1 VQKNVQTIVITG
13 NYARWVYQF
22 RLGLLKKFKDMGFH
36 VVVAAAP
43 DPFVKKLT
51 RMGIHFEPIQVN
63 FYGNNPFADLWLL
76 WQLTSLY
83 RRYRPD
89 LVIHYTIKPNIF
101 GGIAARWCGVLSYAV
116 VTGLGHVMN
125 KRNRLASWAGL
136 GLYRFTLRLHQKV
149 FVLNRQDRDDLIQMD
164 ILTPE
169 KIMLLPGEGVDTHFY
184 APLSD
189 KKLRTYPSFL
199 FSGRLIA
206 DKGIFEFVEAAR
218 VIRSRYPE
226 ARFRILGMIDPQGI
240 HSIPIA
246 TLQEWVREGIV
257 EYLGETLDVR
267 PYLAKADC
275 LVLPSYYREGLSR
288 MLMEAASMETP
299 IITTDQPGCRE
310 VVDEG
315 RTGFLCNICDVN
327 DLANKME
334 QFINLDKVDRLIMG
348 KNARIKMIRE
358 FDERLVI
365 KRYLGLLQIRLE
377 LQQEAFVY

>member
-1 VQKNVQTIVITG
+1 MQKNIQTIVITG

-22 RLGLLKKFKDMGFH
+22 RLGLLKKFKEMGFH

-76 WQLTSLY
+76 WQLASLY

-89 LVIHYTIKPNIF
+89 VVIHYTIKPNIF
-101 GGIAARWCGVLSYAV
+101 GGLAARWCGVLSYAV

-149 FVLNRQDRDDLIQMD
+149 FVLNRQDRDDLMRMD
-164 ILTPE
+164 IVKPE
-169 KIMLLPGEGVDTHFY
+169 KIVLLPGEGVDTHFY

-218 VIRSRYPE
+218 QIRVRYPE

-240 HSIPIA
+240 HSIPIM

-299 IITTDQPGCRE
+299 IITTNQPGCRE

-327 DLANKME
+327 DLSIKME

-358 FDERLVI
+358 FDERIVI
-365 KRYLGLLQIRLE
+365 KRYLGLLQMPLE
-377 LQQEAFVY
+377 LPQEELVY

>member
-1 VQKNVQTIVITG
+1 VQKDIQTIVITG

-22 RLGLLKKFKDMGFH
+22 RLGLLKKFMDMGFH

-51 RMGIHFEPIQVN
+51 RMGITFEPVRVN
-63 FYGNNPFADLWLL
+63 FYGNNPFADLWLF
-76 WQLTSLY
+76 WQLLRLY
-83 RRYRPD
+83 NRYKPD
-89 LVIHYTIKPNIF
+89 VVIHYTIKPNIF
-101 GGIAARWCGVLSYAV
+101 GGLAARWCGALSYAV

-136 GLYRFTLRLHQKV
+136 GLYRLTLRLHERV
-149 FVLNRQDRDDLIQMD
+149 FVLNEQDQEDLVQMN
-164 ILTPE
+164 IIAPE
-169 KIMLLPGEGVDTHFY
+169 KIVLLPGEGVDTGFY

-206 DKGIFEFVEAAR
+206 DKGIYEFVEAAR
-218 VIRSRYPE
+218 LIRMRYPE
-226 ARFRILGMIDPQGI
+226 VRFRILGMIDPQGI

-246 TLQEWVREGIV
+246 VLQGWVREGIV

-310 VVDEG
+310 VVDDG
-315 RTGFLCNICDVN
+315 RTGFLCRICDVK
-327 DLANKME
+327 DLSRKME
-334 QFINLDKVDRLIMG
+334 QFILLDKVDRLIMG
-348 KNARIKMIRE
+348 KNSRIKMVRE
-358 FDERLVI
+358 FDEHI
-365 KRYLGLLQIRLE
+365 IIQKYLE
-377 LQQEAFVY
+377 LLEIPLTLPQQERVF

>member
-1 VQKNVQTIVITG
+1 
-13 NYARWVYQF
+13 
-22 RLGLLKKFKDMGFH
+22 
-36 VVVAAAP
+36 
-43 DPFVKKLT
+43 
-51 RMGIHFEPIQVN
+51 MGIHFEPIQVN

-76 WQLTSLY
+76 WQLIALY
-83 RRYRPD
+83 RRHRPD
-89 LVIHYTIKPNIF
+89 VVIHYTIKPNIF

-149 FVLNRQDRDDLIQMD
+149 FVLNRQDRDDLIRMD
-164 ILTPE
+164 IVTPE
-169 KIMLLPGEGVDTHFY
+169 KIVLLPGEGVDTHFY

-199 FSGRLIA
+199 FSCRLIA

-218 VIRSRYPE
+218 LIRSRYPE
-226 ARFRILGMIDPQGI
+226 ARFRILGMMAPQGI
-240 HSIPIA
+240 HSIPIG

-315 RTGFLCNICDVN
+315 RTGFLSNICDVN

-365 KRYLGLLQIRLE
+365 KRYLGLLQIPLE
-377 LQQEAFVY
+377 LPQEELVY